1 MKLLLYKKNLIYFV
15 LLFIIFFFLSFRDF
29 LDTLKFFLF
38 HSYNFKMLPMDGY
51 YKILIDYDNGDYS
64 SIGSP
69 WANRF
74 IPNYINFIYYKYFPC
89 LEVSIIPQT
98 INSKVYCSMFSI
110 SLVNHIFTILSQ
122 FLLFIYLR
130 FNLKRELSECLF
142 GFCISY
148 FFFQF
153 LDRFGVDRFSIFFLL
168 IFITTINSKIF
179 FRSLIII
186 MSIWVNDKCL
196 IFISAYY
203 SLLLIDSYIDKR
215 KFSYVLEN
223 IICYLSI
230 FFYLFFIFSFDNLKN
245 DNAAP
250 INVFFL
256 NLSTLKYY
264 LGLFFSFQAMS
275 NSLVQILLTICPFII
290 LFNKK
295 EILECF
301 NLKRIYLLIL
311 ILFLIFG
318 ILIGGIGNSGRYMIY
333 TIPITFPI
341 FNFLL
346 FQCFKKLGKIN

>member
-1 MKLLLYKKNLIYFV
+1 
-15 LLFIIFFFLSFRDF
+15 
-29 LDTLKFFLF
+29 
-38 HSYNFKMLPMDGY
+38 MLPMDGY

-89 LEVSIIPQT
+89 VEVSVIPQA
-98 INSKVYCSMFSI
+98 IDLKVYCSMFSI

-168 IFITTINSKIF
+168 IFITTINLKLF
-179 FRSLIII
+179 FRLLIII

-203 SLLLIDSYIDKR
+203 SVLLIDSYIDKKR
-215 KFSYVLEN
+215 FSYVLEN
-223 IICYLSI
+223 IICYLSF
-230 FFYLFFIFSFDNLKN
+230 FFYVFFIFSFDNLKS
-245 DNAAP
+245 DGAAP
-250 INVFFL
+250 INFVFDL
-256 NLSTLKYY
+256 YTLQQYFSS
-264 LGLFFSFQAMS
+264 FFSLHSIS
-275 NSLVQILLTICPFII
+275 NSLVQIFLTIFPFII
-290 LFNKK
+290 FFNKK
-295 EILECF
+295 KILDYF
-301 NLKRIYLLIL
+301 NLKRIYFLIL
-311 ILFLIFG
+311 ILFLILG
-318 ILIGGIGNSGRYMIY
+318 ILIGGAGNTGRYMIF
-333 TIPITFPI
+333 TFPISFPI
-341 FNFLL
+341 FNFLF
-346 FQCFKKLGKIN
+346 FQLFKKL

>member
-1 MKLLLYKKNLIYFV
+1 MKLLLYKKNLIYLV
-15 LLFIIFFFLSFRDF
+15 LLFIIFFFLTFRDF

-38 HSYNFKMLPMDGY
+38 HSYNFKMLPMDSY
-51 YKILIDYDNGDYS
+51 YKILIDYGNGDYS

-89 LEVSIIPQT
+89 VEVSVIPQA
-98 INSKVYCSMFSI
+98 IDSKVYCSMFSI

-168 IFITTINSKIF
+168 IFITTINLKKKF
-179 FRSLIII
+179 GLLIII

-203 SLLLIDSYIDKR
+203 SVLLIDSYIDKR

-230 FFYLFFIFSFDNLKN
+230 FFYVFFIFSFDNLKN
-245 DNAAP
+245 DSAAP
-250 INVFFL
+250 INFVFDL
-256 NLSTLKYY
+256 YTLQQYFA
-264 LGLFFSFQAMS
+264 GFFSFHSIS
-275 NSLVQILLTICPFII
+275 NSLAQILLTILPFII

-295 EILECF
+295 EILEYF
-301 NLKRIYLLIL
+301 NLKRIYFLIL
-311 ILFLIFG
+311 ILFLILG
-318 ILIGGIGNSGRYMIY
+318 ILVGGTGNTGRYMIF
-333 TIPITFPI
+333 TFPISFPI
-341 FNFLL
+341 FNFLF
-346 FQCFKKLGKIN
+346 FQLFKKF

>member
-1 MKLLLYKKNLIYFV
+1 
-15 LLFIIFFFLSFRDF
+15 
-29 LDTLKFFLF
+29 
-38 HSYNFKMLPMDGY
+38 
-51 YKILIDYDNGDYS
+51 
-64 SIGSP
+64 
-69 WANRF
+69 
-74 IPNYINFIYYKYFPC
+74 
-89 LEVSIIPQT
+89 
-98 INSKVYCSMFSI
+98 
-110 SLVNHIFTILSQ
+110 
-122 FLLFIYLR
+122 
-130 FNLKRELSECLF
+130 
-142 GFCISY
+142 
-148 FFFQF
+148 
-153 LDRFGVDRFSIFFLL
+153 
-168 IFITTINSKIF
+168 
-179 FRSLIII
+179 